1 MSDPSNPN
9 ESDAASLAADIAR
22 LQHQATQARAQLVR
36 LKQEVAEAQGRLNS
50 SQAISY
56 GTQLLEANE
65 QLIVATLRAQTEGEI
80 AESARNEVARYQRR
94 FVDLFDYSHDAL
106 VMVNRDGIILKV
118 NHRVEALFGWTE
130 QELKGQ
136 TSEVLV
142 PLKMRARHVRLRSR
156 YLQSAV
162 LRPVPASQPRQR
174 GLRKNGTVFPVDV
187 SLSPIGQ
194 GDDFVMVAALRDAT
208 EREGLI
214 EELRQSAALYRRTLD
229 NLIEGCQIF
238 DVEWRY
244 LYANSAAVLQTLQ
257 TEKSMLGRTM
267 MDLHPGIEKT
277 EAFAMYRRCME
288 QRTAQECKTEYEFP
302 DGRRAWFELSALPV
316 PEGILVLSVDVT
328 KRKLAEAE
336 ILATNADLEQRVT
349 ERTSELVLAREAAEA
364 ANRAKSAFLATMSH
378 EIRTPM
384 NGVIGMVE
392 VLSHSQLPEH
402 QAVAVRTIRTSAFSL
417 LAIIDDIL
425 DFSKIEAGRLEL
437 ERSEVAL
444 PELIESVCDTLLPLA
459 LDKRVDLSMFISPEL
474 PAQIW
479 SDPTRLRQVL
489 FNLAGNA
496 IKFGAGRPQLRG
508 RVSIRASMMAESPAH
523 LNLCFADNGIGM
535 APSTVEQLFSPFMQA
550 ESTITRRFGGTGLG
564 LTICKRLV
572 TLMQGDIDV
581 QSALGEGSTFTVTV
595 PIEEVAGSTLM
606 PALMPEPELKGVDCI
621 IVGSNENADDLR
633 TYLEHAGARVHWVAT
648 LDAAIQLVS
657 GLQHP
662 VVIHNIRWDNP
673 PRETLKN
680 AFATRPE
687 VGLLVIA
694 RGRRRSVRS
703 AALDIPTIEG
713 NCLRRAVLVRAV
725 ATAAGRDAPV
735 AADESTSQT
744 LIGAPV
750 RPTTVAEA
758 RAQGRLIL
766 IAEDDEVNQL
776 VILRQIE
783 MLGYAAE
790 IAENGIEAL
799 KLWCAGSY
807 ALLLTDLNMP
817 GMDGYSLAQAVRRHE
832 MEHAA
837 EHATRIP
844 ILALTANALRGE
856 AVRVRAAGM
865 DEYLTKPLEL
875 LLLKDALARWLPV
888 SVEPAEQAAV
898 PGMPNLPGMS
908 DMSDEPAMPGKP
920 GMPDKPGG
928 ALAVLGIDAS
938 VLGGLLGSDA
948 DPAVARAIVAEYHT
962 TVKRL
967 AVELRVARSIDDLR
981 EAGAIA
987 HKLKASSRAV
997 GAVAMGDLCAELENV
1012 CRAGTRENLSVVFA
1026 QFEAAL
1032 HALEEI
1038 SSQGGSAGRSVSPG
1052 EPEAT
1057 SRP

>member
-1 MSDPSNPN
+1 MSDPSN
-9 ESDAASLAADIAR
+9 SDGSAAASLAADIAR
-22 LQHQATQARAQLVR
+22 LQHQATQARAPLVR
-36 LKQEVAEAQGRLNS
+36 LKQEVAQEQGRLNS
-50 SQAISY
+50 SHAISY

-65 QLIVATLRAQTEGEI
+65 QLIVATLRAQTESET
-80 AESARNEVARYQRR
+80 AERARNEVSRYQRR

-106 VMVNRDGIILKV
+106 VMVNRDGVILKV
-118 NHRVEALFGWTE
+118 NHRVEALFGWTD
-130 QELKGQ
+130 QELMGQ
-136 TSEVLV
+136 ASEVLV
-142 PLKMRARHVRLRSR
+142 PLAMRARHVRLRSR

-162 LRPVPASQPRQR
+162 LRPMPASQPRQH
-174 GLRKNGTVFPVDV
+174 GLRKNGTLFPVDV

-214 EELRQSAALYRRTLD
+214 EDLRQSAALYRRTLD
-229 NLIEGCQIF
+229 NLVEGCQIF

-244 LYANSAAVLQTLQ
+244 VYANSAAALQTRQ

-267 MDLHPGIEKT
+267 MDVYPGIEKT

-288 QRTAQECKTEYEFP
+288 QRTAQECKTEYEFA
-302 DGRRAWFELSALPV
+302 DGSRAWFELSALPV
-316 PEGILVLSVDVT
+316 PEGILILSVDVT

-336 ILATNADLEQRVT
+336 ILATNADLERRVT

-402 QAVAVRTIRTSAFSL
+402 QAVAVHTIRASAFSL

-444 PELIESVCDTLLPLA
+444 PALIESVCDTLLPLA
-459 LDKRVDLSMFISPEL
+459 IDKRVDLSLFISPQV

-496 IKFGAGRPQLRG
+496 IKFGAGRAQSRG
-508 RVSIRASMMAESPAH
+508 RVSIRASVSAESSAD
-523 LNLCFADNGIGM
+523 LILCFSDNGIGM

-572 TLMQGDIDV
+572 TLMKGDIHI
-581 QSALGEGSTFTVTV
+581 QSVLGGGSTFTVTLPVEAVASSAPV
-595 PIEEVAGSTLM
+595 PI
-606 PALMPEPELKGVDCI
+606 PEPELTGVDCI
-621 IVGSNENADDLR
+621 VVGSNENADDLR
-633 TYLEHAGARVHWVAT
+633 IYLEHAGARVHQVAA
-648 LDAAIQLVS
+648 LDAAIRLVS
-657 GLQHP
+657 GLAHP

-673 PRETLKN
+673 PRESLKV
-680 AFATRPE
+680 AFAGRPE

-694 RGRRRSVRS
+694 RGRRRSVRP
-703 AALDIPTIEG
+703 AVLDIPTIEG
-713 NCLRRAVLVRAV
+713 NCLRRGVLVRAV
-725 ATAAGRDAPV
+725 ATAAGRDAPILPV
-735 AADESTSQT
+735 QSTGQT

-799 KLWCAGSY
+799 KLWGAGSY

-817 GMDGYSLAQAVRRHE
+817 GMDGYSLAQAVRRRE
-832 MEHAA
+832 A
-837 EHATRIP
+837 EHGAEYDTRIP

-875 LLLKDALARWLPV
+875 HLLKDALTRWLPV
-888 SVEPAEQAAV
+888 SVEPAEQADV
-898 PGMPNLPGMS
+898 
-908 DMSDEPAMPGKP
+908 
-920 GMPDKPGG
+920 PDKPGD
-928 ALAVLGIDAS
+928 APAVLGIDAS
-938 VLGGLLGSDA
+938 VLGDLLGSDA
-948 DPAVARAIVAEYHT
+948 DPAVARAIVAEYRT

-967 AVELRVARSIDDLR
+967 AVELRVALSIDDLR

-1012 CRAGTRENLSVVFA
+1012 CRAGTRENLSLVFS

-1032 HALEEI
+1032 QALEE
-1038 SSQGGSAGRSVSPG
+1038 GSFQDGPDGRPVSPS
-1052 EPEAT
+1052 AA
-1057 SRP
+1057 